1 MLPAQNEGEIAM
13 TSSRSVRKFS
23 RTYGVKFAFLYFC
36 SEPIKFY
43 ENYTNLTAGWF
54 QVRACNLTE
63 ISASKS
69 TSANSEFWGSSKIS
83 FLPFYTF
90 FHNPP
95 YIQGFLGLKKCAIQ
109 HWLLLYIFDCVFN
122 IFWDIMWKIQNL
134 KQFAQPFCYF

>member
-1 MLPAQNEGEIAM
+1 M
-13 TSSRSVRKFS
+13 
-23 RTYGVKFAFLYFC
+23 YFC

-95 YIQGFLGLKKCAIQ
+95 YIQGFLGLKKCAIR

-134 KQFAQPFCYF
+134 KQFAMDFVAAILIFNFVKKFSKSPKDRKSLDDEIQNWV